1 MDANQVVEKIIAE
14 AAAEAEKI
22 KAEADEKIKAL
33 ITAGQEELSKYRKET
48 ERLARIAGEERK
60 AAILASAR
68 IAIAKEMTETKR
80 NLLNTTIEKAGQQ
93 IKNLDNKEYLS
104 IMENLI
110 LRAVKTGNEE
120 VVIGRNE
127 KHIDENFIRNIN
139 QRLGDKGNLHIAS
152 DRVDIEAGFI
162 LRQNKIRVN
171 AGLDVMLKVAA
182 GQLESG
188 LAEQLFG

>member
-1 MDANQVVEKIIAE
+1 MDANQVVEKILAE

-22 KAEADEKIKAL
+22 KAEADEKIKGL
-33 ITAGQEELSKYRKET
+33 RTAGEEELSKYRKET

-60 AAILASAR
+60 ATILASSR
-68 IAIAKEMTETKR
+68 IAISKEMTETKR
-80 NLLNTTIEKAGQQ
+80 NLLNTVIEKAGQQ

-120 VVIGRNE
+120 VVIGKNE

-139 QRLGDKGNLHIAS
+139 QKLAGKGNRRIAS
-152 DRVDIEAGFI
+152 DRADIEAGFI
-162 LRQNKIRVN
+162 LRQNRIRVN

-182 GQLESG
+182 GQLESR

>member
-1 MDANQVVEKIIAE
+1 MDANQVVEKILAE

-22 KAEADEKIKAL
+22 KAEADEKIKGLRA
-33 ITAGQEELSKYRKET
+33 AGQEELSKYRKET
-48 ERLARIAGEERK
+48 ERLARTAGEERK
-60 AAILASAR
+60 ATILASSR

-80 NLLNTTIEKAGQQ
+80 NLLDTTIEKAGQQ

-127 KHIDENFIRNIN
+127 RHIDENFIRNIN
-139 QRLGDKGNLHIAS
+139 QKLAGKGNLRIAP
-152 DRVDIEAGFI
+152 DRADIEAGFI
-162 LRQNKIRVN
+162 LRQNRIRVN
-171 AGLDVMLKVAA
+171 ASLNVMLKVAA
-182 GQLESG
+182 WQLESR

>member
-1 MDANQVVEKIIAE
+1 MDANQVVEKILAE
-14 AAAEAEKI
+14 AAAEAETI

-33 ITAGQEELSKYRKET
+33 KAAGQEELSKYRRET
-48 ERLARIAGEERK
+48 ERLARTAGEERK
-60 AAILASAR
+60 ATILASSR

-80 NLLNTTIEKAGQQ
+80 NLLDTAIEKAGQQ

-120 VVIGRNE
+120 VVIGKTE

-162 LRQNKIRVN
+162 LRQNRIRVN

-182 GQLESG
+182 GQLESR
-188 LAEQLFG
+188 LAKQLFG